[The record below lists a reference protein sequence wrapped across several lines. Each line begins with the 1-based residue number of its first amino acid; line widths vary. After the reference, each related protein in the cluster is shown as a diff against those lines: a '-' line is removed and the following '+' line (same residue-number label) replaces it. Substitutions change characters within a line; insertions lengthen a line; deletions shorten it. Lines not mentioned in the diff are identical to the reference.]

1 MSETRISTRLGQ
13 NVMLLTYVSIFY
25 LPLGFCAALW
35 AIPNITDSA
44 TRNPFVITATVVGL
58 ATLVVTFNLDIIV
71 GLYYD
76 QRANLVKEMRL
87 DDSWKELGTKLQGSS
102 PNRRTPPDWWLA
114 VYLIHKL
121 MRVVGKK
128 GRKGDVESMPPDDE
142 S

>member
-1 MSETRISTRLGQ
+1 
-13 NVMLLTYVSIFY
+13 V
-25 LPLGFCAALW
+25 
-35 AIPNITDSA
+35 
-44 TRNPFVITATVVGL
+44 
-58 ATLVVTFNLDIIV
+58 TLVVTFNLDIIV

-102 PNRRTPPDWWLA
+102 PNRRTPPDWWLV

-121 MRVVGKK
+121 MTAVGKK
-128 GRKGDVESMPPDDE
+128 GRKGDVESMPPDGE